1 MNNKNN
7 EPLKLNVRFELA
19 YEVISY
25 SILVILIGL
34 AYVFASNLLAF
45 NWYTVFFGALAI
57 YLFFLKTKSYLLI
70 EKDILSLYYFNFF
83 KKKKIEMKAID
94 EFIFYESSRKVEI
107 RSNKQTILII
117 YLKDKNKKKLLD
129 WLVQHYP
136 NIPCLFFNENET
148 IG

>member
-1 MNNKNN
+1 
-7 EPLKLNVRFELA
+7 
-19 YEVISY
+19 
-25 SILVILIGL
+25 ILIGL